1 LVNNRHLALAAGHLH
16 CRQWATKVR
25 RKIHALSV
33 VSSLSQHSE
42 LTAAFAAIAVILCQQ
57 MMCVTAADCL
67 PHLSGQ
73 VYLY

>member
-1 LVNNRHLALAAGHLH
+1 MGNQGAP
-16 CRQWATKVR
+16 Q
-25 RKIHALSV
+25 IHALSV